1 MKGLCPTVALLA
13 ALMLGLPSDSS
24 ARIGETLQ
32 QCIARY
38 GQPED
43 NPQESAVH
51 PKATDCAFIK
61 SGLDISVVFY
71 QGKAVDIMFRKLDGS
86 AFNPSEVEELLKA
99 NGGSSSWN
107 QHEAKRP
114 DQSEWKTTDGARRAT
129 LNPNR
134 RAETNRVLSIW
145 TEQWHRVMDEH
156 EKALEQR
163 EKSAAKENLEGF

>member
-1 MKGLCPTVALLA
+1 MASCALAILLPA
-13 ALMLGLPSDSS
+13 AGW
-24 ARIGETLQ
+24 ARIGETLE
-32 QCIARY
+32 QCVARY
-38 GQPED
+38 GPPES
-43 NPQESAVH
+43 PPEESAVH
-51 PKATDCAFIK
+51 PKAIDCAFSK

-71 QGKAVDIMFRKLDGS
+71 QGKAADIMFRKLDGS

-134 RAETNRVLSIW
+134 RAETGRVLSIW
-145 TEQWHRVMDEH
+145 TEQWHRLIDEQ
-156 EKALEQR
+156 EKALEQQ
-163 EKSAAKENLEGF
+163 EKSAAKDNLEGF